1 MNPNFR
7 LFSPETEAAIDEPG
21 RQHFPAVLEQL
32 KLFLEENSDHTS
44 TSLANLA
51 QNGLL
56 QKFVQRDLLKKVE
69 IVDGHDID
77 DYYPHLP
84 ILMALA
90 HEGGDIDELKHP
102 MSLIKHLIR
111 LSPQQFISGAGLIPG
126 KKATQMYRDLCSSLL
141 GNHISMF
148 AVPCMDDHPS
158 NSELEKI
165 WIRSMANL
173 TGHSRAVHSVFQ
185 LREESSQQ
193 AFLAKDPEQQTEA
206 AYTKYL
212 DSIYLESHDYYIDD
226 FVIDS
231 LFFTEAFELLER
243 IEDTSIAMKVLTTR
257 AKVWASKIT
266 FYHDVVHEDL
276 VEQLVA
282 CAMFAHPDHFKRAGF
297 GKRNLLGMP
306 TREVMRDSTSR
317 ILAGPIA
324 YFMVP
329 RNAFVTGPITD
340 FNRIMAYVDH
350 LVPGITLEAFIQHS
364 GINHPA
370 VHPMLKWQGGHS
382 PLVDVLLAESEP
394 TKRELKD
401 LWSTIWEMS
410 AFGAYQPES
419 LVKMLADKLTPK
431 RFKFKNK
438 DTESELAYDRDNL
451 FRPAMQYNPGLK
463 AALIRYLETL
473 PVVKPGHL
481 LVTGIEAAEA
491 PTVVSKM
498 HISDQG
504 TLFSNDIGI

>member
-7 LFSPETEAAIDEPG
+7 LFSPETEAAIAESG
-21 RQHFPAVLEQL
+21 RQHFQAVLEQL
-32 KLFLEENSDHTS
+32 KVFLNENSDHTS
-44 TSLANLA
+44 TSLADLA
-51 QNGLL
+51 KNGLL
-56 QKFVQRDLLKKVE
+56 QKFVNRDMPKKVE
-69 IVDGHDID
+69 IVEGYDID

-90 HEGGDIDELKHP
+90 HEGGDIAELKHP
-102 MSLIKHLIR
+102 MSLIKHLLR
-111 LSPQQFISGAGLIPG
+111 LSPQQFISAAGLIPG

-148 AVPCMDDHPS
+148 AVPCMDGHPS

-165 WIRSMANL
+165 WVRSMASL
-173 TGHSRAVHSVFQ
+173 TGQSRAAHSVFK
-185 LREESSQQ
+185 LHEESSQQ
-193 AFLAKDPEQQTEA
+193 AFLEKDPGQQSEA

-212 DSIYLESHDYYIDD
+212 ESIYLEDHDYYIDD

-257 AKVWASKIT
+257 AQVWARKIT
-266 FYHDVVHEDL
+266 FYHDEVHEDL
-276 VEQLVA
+276 VEQMVA
-282 CAMFAHPDHFKRAGF
+282 CAMFGHPDHFKRAGF

-306 TREVMRDSTSR
+306 THEVMRDSTSR

-329 RNAFVTGPITD
+329 RNAPVTGPITD

-364 GINHPA
+364 GLNHPA

-394 TKRELKD
+394 TKCELKN
-401 LWSTIWEMS
+401 LWGTIWEKS

-419 LVKMLADKLTPK
+419 LVKLLADKLDPK

-438 DTESELAYDRDNL
+438 DTEKELTYERDNH
-451 FRPAMQYNPGLK
+451 FAPAMRSNPGLK

-481 LVTGIEAAEA
+481 RVTGIEATEA
-491 PTVVSKM
+491 PTVVNKM

-504 TLFSNDIGI
+504 TLFSNDLGI